1 MNLTVDASVVVKWFV
16 PESLS
21 EEARLLLDYPHDFQ
35 APDILLAEFGNTIW
49 KKFRRGEVAFL
60 QPYMDELLGLEEV
73 IALHPVGEQVTR
85 AVQIAGELDHPVYD
99 CLYLACAE
107 STGSIVVTADRRL
120 ANKVAR
126 GFSGVDVLYLDS
138 HDFRNEIGLAP
149 SNGQNL
155 TG

>member
-60 QPYMDELLGLEEV
+60 QPYMDELLGLDEV

-85 AVQIAGELDHPVYD
+85 AVQIAGEIDHPVYD
-99 CLYLACAE
+99 CLYLACAG
-107 STGSIVVTADRRL
+107 SDRGRLWSRPTGD
-120 ANKVAR
+120 
-126 GFSGVDVLYLDS
+126 
-138 HDFRNEIGLAP
+138 
-149 SNGQNL
+149 
-155 TG
+155 

>member
-16 PESLS
+16 PEELS
-21 EEARLLLDYPHDFQ
+21 EEARLLLDYPHEFQ

-49 KKFRRGEVAFL
+49 KKFRRGEVSFL
-60 QPYMDELLGLEEV
+60 QPYMDELLEIDEV
-73 IALHPVGEQVTR
+73 IDLHPVGEQVAR

-107 STGSIVVTADRRL
+107 ATGSTVVTADRRL
-120 ANKVAR
+120 AKKAAS

-138 HDFRNEIGLAP
+138 HEFRNEMSLGAA
-149 SNGQNL
+149 SGRN
-155 TG
+155 

>member
-21 EEARLLLDYPHDFQ
+21 EEARLRS
-35 APDILLAEFGNTIW
+35 TIRTTFRRPISSWPSSGTPFW

-60 QPYMDELLGLEEV
+60 QPYMDELLGLDEV

-107 STGSIVVTADRRL
+107 ATGSIVVIADRRL

-138 HDFRNEIGLAP
+138 HDFRNEMRLAT
-149 SNGQNL
+149 SNGQNV

>member
-16 PESLS
+16 PEELS
-21 EEARLLLDYPHDFQ
+21 EEARLLLEYPHEFQ

-60 QPYMDELLGLEEV
+60 QPYMDELLELDEV
-73 IALHPVGEQVTR
+73 IDLHPLDEQVTR

-107 STGSIVVTADRRL
+107 ATGSTVVTADRRL
-120 ANKVAR
+120 ANKAASDFR
-126 GFSGVDVLYLDS
+126 GVDVFYLDS
-138 HDFRNEIGLAP
+138 NDFRNEMSLVAAEG
-149 SNGQNL
+149 
-155 TG
+155 